1 MSENRNRQYILAYNQ
16 LLKECDNIYHNAAA
30 RAGLSDCAFWI
41 LHALWEADH
50 PLTQSEIGDNA
61 SMPRQTV
68 NSALKKLEKDGYLTL
83 ERINGKMGKSIHL
96 TMQGE
101 QFAKLY
107 IAPIAAAE
115 ERVCARFT
123 QEEQEHFLS
132 TFRTLVE
139 RLKAEIEGTK

>member
-16 LLKECDNIYHNAAA
+16 LLKACDTIYHDAAV

-41 LHALWEADH
+41 LHALHDADH

-83 ERINGKMGKSIHL
+83 AKIDGKMGKTIHL
-96 TMQGE
+96 TKLGGE
-101 QFAKLY
+101 FVQRH
-107 IAPIAAAE
+107 IAPLAAAE
-115 ERVCARFT
+115 ERVCATFT
-123 QEEQEHFLS
+123 QQEQEAFLS
-132 TFRTLVE
+132 TFRTLVD
-139 RLKAEIEGTK
+139 RLRQEMEEA

>member
-1 MSENRNRQYILAYNQ
+1 MTENSNRRYILAYNQ
-16 LLKECDNIYHNAAA
+16 LLKECDNIYHDAAA

-83 ERINGKMGKSIHL
+83 EKIEGKMGKTIRL
-96 TMQGE
+96 TQDGE
-101 QFAKLY
+101 ALAQAH
-107 IAPIAAAE
+107 IAPIATAE
-115 ERVCARFT
+115 ERVCAQFT
-123 QEEQEHFLS
+123 RQEQEQFLA
-132 TFRTLVE
+132 TFRTLVS
-139 RLKAEIEGTK
+139 RLKTEILEGP